1 MSAINQI
8 RRHADNQMRPAILRQ
23 GRPIP
28 GRRTPQP
35 VDVKQTPSRSA
46 IRAWMTRNKEDYRD
60 GRTGEI
66 NLTALVEGWDCA
78 CADGGA
84 TLDSD
89 HIAWDVATTIK

>member
-66 NLTALVEGWDCA
+66 NTTAMVEGWDRA